1 MREQREYGGQGEG
14 KQANDA
20 APTSDGPEPAP
31 SGREQ
36 VSETRKV
43 LGAAVAEGLLR
54 EGSIRRAAEVY
65 RDAGLV
71 EEALHLYVSLLGSP
85 GDAASMMAV
94 SGDHERAAE
103 LYELAGQPQ
112 SAAALWVGIARKSRR
127 PGAYIDRLER
137 LSNDIACGFL
147 EELAMGRP
155 LDAESAELHY
165 RLARSVERRGNL
177 TRARD
182 RYRQII
188 DRLGRYKDC
197 DVRLASLESKA
208 QGSDDILR
216 IRAREERTHMPTED
230 ESLPLAATS
239 PMIPKGDVQNPHVT
253 LRCNSSDEEP
263 LGGEIDAPALSMA
276 QVLRIAVQAAN
287 AALEQS
293 SRSGIHLARVNDI
306 PPSSAIPS
314 VEAAPVP
321 RFQVVGLG
329 QAHWLVPEVG
339 GDATVARVA
348 GNPVDAFAQILSTG
362 SRELRSIEMD
372 YQLGLSH
379 LADGMWANAL
389 ELFEAVEGYRDA
401 DQHATRIRDWQGVMG
416 PRVSLE
422 NREDSAASQGRYR
435 VHGELGRGGMA
446 VVYRATDEVLGRDV
460 ALKFL
465 ADGLTSQEEM
475 CEMFLREARSVAQLN
490 HPNIVTVYDFGVLDA
505 RAFICMEYIEGTSIE
520 NLIHGRGKLS
530 VVESLRIAR
539 QVLDALEYAHSRS
552 IVHRDIKPSNM
563 MRSKTGLV
571 KLMDFGVAKSVL
583 TGAKNT
589 VIAGTPAYMP
599 PEQFAPGEVDLRADV
614 FAVGCSLYEMLTG
627 STPFKGSNRTRPVA
641 DIREYDPDLPEA
653 LWRVVQRAVELEP
666 KARYTS
672 AKSFSSRIQH
682 VLDAIDRVI
691 GAAPME
697 LGTLRPVSRDSVTSR
712 LVCK

>member
-1 MREQREYGGQGEG
+1 MQSS
-14 KQANDA
+14 DA
-20 APTSDGPEPAP
+20 SGTRDVPDPAP
-31 SGREQ
+31 KECEEASD
-36 VSETRKV
+36 TRKV
-43 LGAAVAEGLLR
+43 LGVAVAEGLLR
-54 EGSIRRAAEVY
+54 EGNIRRAAEVY

-71 EEALHLYVSLLGSP
+71 DEALHLYVSLLGSP
-85 GDAASMMAV
+85 GEAASMMAV

-112 SAAALWVGIARKSRR
+112 SAAALWVGIARRSCR

-177 TRARD
+177 TRACD
-182 RYRQII
+182 RYRQIMH
-188 DRLGRYKDC
+188 RLGRYKDC
-197 DVRLASLESKA
+197 DVRLSSLESKA
-208 QGSDDILR
+208 LGPDDTFGNLACEQ
-216 IRAREERTHMPTED
+216 RAARPTED
-230 ESLPLAATS
+230 ESMPMAATS
-239 PMIPKGDVQNPHVT
+239 PMIPKGEVQDPHVT
-253 LRCNSSDEEP
+253 LRCSSNGEEP
-263 LGGEIDAPALSMA
+263 LQSRGEMDAPALSVA

-293 SRSGIHLARVNDI
+293 SRSGIHLASVRDT
-306 PPSSAIPS
+306 PPSSAAPS
-314 VEAAPVP
+314 VEGTAVP

-329 QAHWLVPEVG
+329 QTHWLVPEGV
-339 GDATVARVA
+339 GDATVAPTA
-348 GNPVDAFAQILSTG
+348 GPPADSFPQILSTG

-372 YQLGLSH
+372 YRLGLAH
-379 LADGMWANAL
+379 LADGMWADAL
-389 ELFEAVEGYRDA
+389 ELFQAVEGYRDA
-401 DQHATRIRDWQGVMG
+401 DQHAMRIREWQEVMG
-416 PRVSLE
+416 PRMSLV
-422 NREDSAASQGRYR
+422 NQGDSATSQGRYQ

-475 CEMFLREARSVAQLN
+475 CAMFLREARSVAQLN
-490 HPNIVTVYDFGVLDA
+490 HPNIVTVYDFGVLEA

-520 NLIHGRGKLS
+520 SLIQKRGKLS

-563 MRSKTGLV
+563 MHSKTGLV
-571 KLMDFGVAKSVL
+571 KLMDFGVAKSAL
-583 TGAKNT
+583 TSATNT

-599 PEQFAPGEVDLRADV
+599 PEQFAPGDVDLRADI

-627 STPFKGSNRTRPVA
+627 STPFRGSNRTLPVK
-641 DIREYDPDLPEA
+641 DIREYEPDLPEA
-653 LWRVVQRAVELEP
+653 LWRIVQRALELAP

-672 AKSFSSRIQH
+672 AKSFSSRIQQ
-682 VLDAIDRVI
+682 VLDAVDRVM
-691 GAAPME
+691 GAVPIEFGPA
-697 LGTLRPVSRDSVTSR
+697 RPVSRDSVTSR
-712 LVCK
+712 LDGT